1 MIGLAGPLESALD
14 LIRSTRSV
22 VFLMKYL
29 VWETV
34 HHNAFVS
41 KIGSESRSR
50 RFSGRK
56 HRPAAR
62 LEWFPRNL
70 KFRCG
75 TLRYPGETGVR
86 TLVFLQD
93 PTCDRGLFDGLLV
106 DAFGSADSGLWT
118 QPPLAAGT
126 GLAFTVAG
134 LCFAVWARIHLGKY
148 WSGRI
153 TLKENHRV
161 IQTGPY
167 AWVRHPIYSGLILAL
182 FGTAITLGTISAF
195 AGFAFML
202 ISFVRKL
209 KIEETWLRS
218 QFGAE
223 YEAYQ
228 NRVKALIPRL

>member
-1 MIGLAGPLESALD
+1 MSEFDHMRSAIDFERASLGILWLSWLVYWLAAAQRTAPNKRMETLLEGASYRIPLAIG
-14 LIRSTRSV
+14 
-22 VFLMKYL
+22 VFL
-29 VWETV
+29 TV
-34 HHNAFVS
+34 FWWMPLFLR
-41 KIGSESRSR
+41 I
-50 RFSGRK
+50 
-56 HRPAAR
+56 PA
-62 LEWFPRNL
+62 
-70 KFRCG
+70 
-75 TLRYPGETGVR
+75 
-86 TLVFLQD
+86 
-93 PTCDRGLFDGLLV
+93 
-106 DAFGSADSGLWT
+106 LWT
-118 QPPLAAGT
+118 QSPLAAGT

-134 LCFAVWARIHLGKY
+134 LCFAVWARMHLGKY

-182 FGTAITLGTISAF
+182 FGTAITLGTISAS

-228 NRVKALIPRL
+228 NRVKALIPRF

>member
-1 MIGLAGPLESALD
+1 M
-14 LIRSTRSV
+14 RSV
-22 VFLMKYL
+22 IDFERALLGILWLSWLVYWLAAAQRTAPNKRMETLLEGASYRIPLAIGVFLMVFWRMPL
-29 VWETV
+29 
-34 HHNAFVS
+34 FLR
-41 KIGSESRSR
+41 I
-50 RFSGRK
+50 
-56 HRPAAR
+56 PA
-62 LEWFPRNL
+62 
-70 KFRCG
+70 
-75 TLRYPGETGVR
+75 
-86 TLVFLQD
+86 
-93 PTCDRGLFDGLLV
+93 
-106 DAFGSADSGLWT
+106 LWT
-118 QPPLAAGT
+118 QSPLGAGT
-126 GLAFTVAG
+126 GLVFTVAG
-134 LCFAVWARIHLGKY
+134 LCFAVWARTHLGKY

-182 FGTAITLGTISAF
+182 FGTAITLGTIPAF

-228 NRVKALIPRL
+228 NRVKALIPRF

>member
-1 MIGLAGPLESALD
+1 M
-14 LIRSTRSV
+14 RSV
-22 VFLMKYL
+22 IDFERTLLGILWLFWLVYWISAAQRTAPNKRMETLLEGASYRIPLAIGVFL
-29 VWETV
+29 TV
-34 HHNAFVS
+34 FWWMPLFLR
-41 KIGSESRSR
+41 I
-50 RFSGRK
+50 
-56 HRPAAR
+56 PA
-62 LEWFPRNL
+62 
-70 KFRCG
+70 
-75 TLRYPGETGVR
+75 
-86 TLVFLQD
+86 
-93 PTCDRGLFDGLLV
+93 
-106 DAFGSADSGLWT
+106 LWT
-118 QPPLAAGT
+118 QSPLAAGT

-134 LCFAVWARIHLGKY
+134 LCFAVWARMHLGKY

-153 TLKENHRV
+153 SLKENHRV

-182 FGTAITLGTISAF
+182 F

-228 NRVKALIPRL
+228 NRVKALIPRF

>member
-1 MIGLAGPLESALD
+1 M
-14 LIRSTRSV
+14 RSV
-22 VFLMKYL
+22 IDFERTLLGILWLFWLVYWISAAQRTALNKRMETLLEGASYRIPLAIGVFL
-29 VWETV
+29 TV
-34 HHNAFVS
+34 FWWMPL
-41 KIGSESRSR
+41 
-50 RFSGRK
+50 F
-56 HRPAAR
+56 
-62 LEWFPRNL
+62 
-70 KFRCG
+70 
-75 TLRYPGETGVR
+75 LRI
-86 TLVFLQD
+86 Q
-93 PTCDRGLFDGLLV
+93 
-106 DAFGSADSGLWT
+106 S
-118 QPPLAAGT
+118 PLAAGT

-134 LCFAVWARIHLGKY
+134 MCFAVWARMHLGKY

-153 TLKENHRV
+153 SLKENHRV

-228 NRVKALIPRL
+228 NRVKALIPRF